1 MRHTSSLSLPR
12 GCGAASA
19 ASPWQWRDIDRE
31 QLNIHS
37 LRHTAASLMIAG
49 GADMATV
56 AGILGHSQLS
66 ATLDIYY
73 PRLR

>member
-1 MRHTSSLSLPR
+1 
-12 GCGAASA
+12 
-19 ASPWQWRDIDRE
+19 
-31 QLNIHS
+31 
-37 LRHTAASLMIAG
+37 MIAG